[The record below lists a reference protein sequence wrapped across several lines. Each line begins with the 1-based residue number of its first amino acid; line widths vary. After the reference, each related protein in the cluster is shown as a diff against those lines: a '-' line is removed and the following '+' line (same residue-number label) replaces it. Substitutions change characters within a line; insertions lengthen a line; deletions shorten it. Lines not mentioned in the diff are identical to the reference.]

1 MNKPVVCYGGSVSD
15 NAPSDACPFPP
26 LPLRVV
32 STYKVEATVAS
43 SELLEGRERD
53 TMALVSSN
61 TSLLS
66 LLLLFLMLLH
76 QGLQTPVP
84 PSVSASGKAS
94 KLNCNIIVKEILS
107 SIEVSIWVR
116 LAWCRLVP
124 KGASGWL
131 Q

>member
-1 MNKPVVCYGGSVSD
+1 MSD
-15 NAPSDACPFPP
+15 KAPSDACPLPP
-26 LPLRVV
+26 LSLRVV
-32 STYKVEATVAS
+32 SIYKVEATVAS
-43 SELLEGRERD
+43 TEPLEGPERD

-76 QGLQTPVP
+76 QGLQTPVR

-94 KLNCNIIVKEILS
+94 KLNCNIIVEEILS
-107 SIEVSIWVR
+107 SIKVSIWVR
-116 LAWCRLVP
+116 LAWCRLAP
-124 KGASGWL
+124 TGASGWL